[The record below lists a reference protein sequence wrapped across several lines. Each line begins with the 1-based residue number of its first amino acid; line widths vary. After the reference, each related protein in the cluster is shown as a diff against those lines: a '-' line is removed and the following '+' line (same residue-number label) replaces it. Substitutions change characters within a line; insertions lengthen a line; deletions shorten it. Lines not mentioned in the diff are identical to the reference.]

1 MKDVLMT
8 LAKGLWIGGTLTVP
22 GVSGGAMAMVLNMYD
37 RLVISLNSLFR
48 RGKWADKKKS
58 LLFLM
63 LAAVG
68 GLVGFVLFSRMVG
81 VLLDTFPLHVCF
93 LFVGAILGGI
103 PAVLSAA
110 DVRRV
115 KIWDAIPVLLGVG
128 IVSLIALIPDGLFA
142 VDNAQGFGGFFIQLV
157 GGIVVAFGLVLPG
170 ISMSQMLYVFG
181 IYEDI
186 IDRVSTLDVLPLFPF
201 AIGGIVG
208 TLATSFAVEKLLAK
222 FPRQAY
228 LMIFGFLLGSVPQMF
243 RGMSFVNTGAPDWLL
258 FAVLLAVGVAFT
270 VGLFFLE
277 SRRGKS
283 ESKEN

>member
-81 VLLDTFPLHVCF
+81 LLLDTFPLHVCF

-115 KIWDAIPVLLGVG
+115 RIWDAIPVLLGVG

-142 VDNAQGFGGFFIQLV
+142 VDNAQGLGGFFIQLV

-228 LMIFGFLLGSVPQMF
+228 LMIFGFLLGSAPQMF
-243 RGMSFVNTGAPDWLL
+243 RGMSFADTGAPDWLL

>member
-115 KIWDAIPVLLGVG
+115 RIWDAIPVLLGVG

-270 VGLFFLE
+270 VGLFVLE

>member
-81 VLLDTFPLHVCF
+81 LLLDTFPLHVCF

-115 KIWDAIPVLLGVG
+115 RIWDAIPVLLGVG

-142 VDNAQGFGGFFIQLV
+142 VDNAQGLGGFFIQLV

-228 LMIFGFLLGSVPQMF
+228 LMIFGFLLGSAPQMF
-243 RGMSFVNTGAPDWLL
+243 RGMSFADTGAPDWLL

-283 ESKEN
+283 EPKEN

>member
-81 VLLDTFPLHVCF
+81 LLLDTFPLHVCF

-115 KIWDAIPVLLGVG
+115 RIWDAIPVLLGVG

-243 RGMSFVNTGAPDWLL
+243 RGMSFTDTGAPDWLL

-283 ESKEN
+283 EPKEN

>member
-81 VLLDTFPLHVCF
+81 LLLDTFPLHVCF

-115 KIWDAIPVLLGVG
+115 RIWDAIPVLLGVG

-142 VDNAQGFGGFFIQLV
+142 VDNAQGLGGFFIQLV

-243 RGMSFVNTGAPDWLL
+243 RGMSFADTGAPDWLL

>member
-81 VLLDTFPLHVCF
+81 LLLDTFPLHVCF

-115 KIWDAIPVLLGVG
+115 RIWDAIPVLLGVG

>member
-8 LAKGLWIGGTLTVP
+8 LLKGLWIGGTLTVP

-48 RGKWADKKKS
+48 RGRWADKKKS

-63 LAAVG
+63 LAAAG
-68 GLVGFVLFSRMVG
+68 GLVGFVLFSRVVG
-81 VLLDTFPLHVCF
+81 LLLDAFPLHVCF

-110 DVRRV
+110 DIKRI
-115 KIWDAIPVLLGVG
+115 KIVDAVPVLLGVG
-128 IVSLIALIPDGLFA
+128 IVSLVALIPDGLFA
-142 VDNAQGFGGFFIQLV
+142 VDTAQGLGGFVIQLA

-186 IDRVSTLDVLPLFPF
+186 IDRVSTLDVLPLIPF
-201 AIGGIVG
+201 AVGGVVG
-208 TLATSFAVEKLLAK
+208 TLATSFAVEKLLSK

-243 RGMSFVNTGAPDWLL
+243 HGQTFVDAGALDWLL
-258 FAVLLAVGVAFT
+258 FVILLAVGVAFT

-277 SRRGKS
+277 SRKGKD
-283 ESKEN
+283 ETKEN

>member
-1 MKDVLMT
+1 MKDALIT
-8 LAKGLWIGGTLTVP
+8 LGKGLWIGGTLTVP

-48 RGKWADKKKS
+48 RGKWAEKKKS
-58 LLFLM
+58 LLFLL
-63 LAAVG
+63 LAAAG
-68 GLVGFVLFSRMVG
+68 GGVGFILFSRLVG
-81 VLLDTFPLHVCF
+81 LLLDAFPLHVCF

-110 DVRRV
+110 DIRRV
-115 KIWDAIPVLLGVG
+115 RVLDGVPVLVGIG
-128 IVSLIALIPDGLFA
+128 IVSLVALIPDGLFA
-142 VDNAQGFGGFFIQLV
+142 VDNAQGLGGFCLQLS

-186 IDRVSTLDVLPLFPF
+186 IDRVSSLDLLPLIPF
-201 AIGGIVG
+201 AIGGIIG
-208 TLATSFAVEKLLAK
+208 TLGTSFAVEKLLAK

-243 RGMSFVNTGAPDWLL
+243 RGQTFAGIGAVDWLL
-258 FAVLLAVGVAFT
+258 FAVLLALGVALT

-277 SRRGKS
+277 RKKAEG
-283 ESKEN
+283 N

>member
-1 MKDVLMT
+1 
-8 LAKGLWIGGTLTVP
+8 
-22 GVSGGAMAMVLNMYD
+22 MAMVLNMYD

-81 VLLDTFPLHVCF
+81 LLLDTFPLHVCF

-115 KIWDAIPVLLGVG
+115 RIWDAIPVLLGVG

-243 RGMSFVNTGAPDWLL
+243 RGMSFVNTGALDWLL

>member
-93 LFVGAILGGI
+93 LFVGAILGGT

-115 KIWDAIPVLLGVG
+115 RIWDAIPVLLGVG

-228 LMIFGFLLGSVPQMF
+228 LMIFGFLFGSVPQMF

>member
-81 VLLDTFPLHVCF
+81 LLLDTFPLHVCF

-115 KIWDAIPVLLGVG
+115 RIWDAIPVLLGVG

-243 RGMSFVNTGAPDWLL
+243 RGMSFVNTGALDWLL